1 MMSYT
6 AEIAASAARISGEQ
20 LAIAM
25 REAEMSVLKMNID
38 AQEKIQLEMARM
50 LEEIR
55 SHLGLHIDTTA

>member
-6 AEIAASAARISGEQ
+6 AEIASSAGRISSEK

-38 AQEKIQLEMARM
+38 VQAQIQLEMAQM
-50 LEEIR
+50 LREVQ
-55 SHLGLHIDTTA
+55 SHLGGNINITA